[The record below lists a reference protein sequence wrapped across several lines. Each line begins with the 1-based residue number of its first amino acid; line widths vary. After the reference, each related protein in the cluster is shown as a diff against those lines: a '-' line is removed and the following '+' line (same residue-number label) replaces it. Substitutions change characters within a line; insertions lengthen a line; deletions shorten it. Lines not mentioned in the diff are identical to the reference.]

1 MMTAVLVFHVVLKL
15 VLQPLA
21 FLPEFLTHTTSLPF
35 LVTFLLLLY
44 AAKYSFRVSTHN
56 GYFTYEFKA
65 AIAVTAVTTA
75 LFLSVRL
82 LSRDYLPKFFEY
94 AVAAQTKHFNM
105 LLTGLVTE
113 PLELNSSSILFVV
126 LVFSGLLTL
135 LNVPSIIK
143 YGNAYTQMLQ
153 ESYEGEDNPAE
164 QLENKSAGELVAVAK
179 LKLECRKQ
187 LKIFNIELIIWTAI
201 VLFWGLPMVRQEFS

>member
-1 MMTAVLVFHVVLKL
+1 
-15 VLQPLA
+15 
-21 FLPEFLTHTTSLPF
+21 
-35 LVTFLLLLY
+35 
-44 AAKYSFRVSTHN
+44 
-56 GYFTYEFKA
+56 
-65 AIAVTAVTTA
+65 
-75 LFLSVRL
+75 
-82 LSRDYLPKFFEY
+82 
-94 AVAAQTKHFNM
+94 M

-153 ESYEGEDNPAE
+153 ESHEGEDNPAE
-164 QLENKSAGELVAVAK
+164 QLEDKSAGELVAVAK